1 VSASV
6 IALEFNT
13 NLLGPALVLG
23 VAAAGLYGLLA
34 VSLVLTYRVSRTIG
48 FIHGGIAIFTAHLYW
63 WLVYDSGVTGAFA
76 PNASDVRMNKLAG
89 LVVVVAVGTLIGLF
103 YGLTVTGKRMGNWPR
118 LNLTVYS
125 LAWLLGLIAVTSTLI
140 EPASTRIPSI
150 FGTNT
155 YKIFGGV
162 ISIHQVATLLILV
175 GVIALLGFVLLRT
188 QTGINIRAVADD
200 VEASRFV
207 GVPLTKVGAGVYAFA
222 GGLSGFAGALVT
234 ATVGMLVPELLTVF
248 LRALTVSVLGG
259 LTSFSL
265 ALVGCVLLG
274 VGEALLTAGVFGQMS
289 IGRQEVVIMAALF
302 GLVLFINRLR
312 PIKVLE
318 VESL

>member
-1 VSASV
+1 
-6 IALEFNT
+6 
-13 NLLGPALVLG
+13 
-23 VAAAGLYGLLA
+23 
-34 VSLVLTYRVSRTIG
+34 
-48 FIHGGIAIFTAHLYW
+48 
-63 WLVYDSGVTGAFA
+63 
-76 PNASDVRMNKLAG
+76 
-89 LVVVVAVGTLIGLF
+89 
-103 YGLTVTGKRMGNWPR
+103 
-118 LNLTVYS
+118 VYS
-125 LAWLLGLIAVTSTLI
+125 LAWLLGLIAVTSTLL
-140 EPASTRIPSI
+140 EPSSTRVPSI
-150 FGTNT
+150 FGTST

-162 ISIHQVATLLILV
+162 ISIHQVATLLILC

-222 GGLSGFAGALVT
+222 GGLSAFAGALVT

>member
-1 VSASV
+1 V
-6 IALEFNT
+6 IAVEFNS
-13 NLLGPALVLG
+13 NLVGPAVVLG
-23 VAAAGLYGLLA
+23 VAAASLYGLLA

-63 WLVYDSGVTGAFA
+63 WLTYDSGVAGAFTPA
-76 PNASDVRMNKLAG
+76 AGDVRMNKLAG
-89 LVVVVAVGTLIGLF
+89 LIVVVAAGTLIGLL
-103 YGLTVTGKRMGNWPR
+103 YGLSVTGKRMGNWPR

-125 LAWLLGLIAVTSTLI
+125 LAWLLGLIAATSTVI
-140 EPASTRIPSI
+140 EPQSTRVPSI

-274 VGEALLTAGVFGQMS
+274 VAEALLTAGVFGQMS
-289 IGRQEVVIMAALF
+289 IGRQEVIIMTALF

>member
-1 VSASV
+1 MF
-6 IALEFNT
+6 ALEFHS
-13 NLLGPALVLG
+13 NLVGPAMVLG

-48 FIHGGIAIFTAHLYW
+48 FVHGGIAIFAAHLYW
-63 WLVYDSGVTGAFA
+63 WLTFDSGETGNFA
-76 PNASDVRMNKLAG
+76 PSPDQVRMGEVGGLILA
-89 LVVVVAVGTLIGLF
+89 VVAGALIGLV

-125 LAWLLGLIAVTSTLI
+125 LAWLLGIIAVTSTLI
-140 EPASTRIPSI
+140 EPQSTRVPSI
-150 FGTNT
+150 FGSGVHR
-155 YKIFGGV
+155 IFNGV
-162 ISIHQVATLLILV
+162 ITTHQIATLLILV
-175 GVIALLGFVLLRT
+175 AVIAALTFVLLRT
-188 QTGINIRAVADD
+188 KTGINIRAVADD

-207 GVPLTKVGAGVYAFA
+207 GVPLTRVGAGVYAFSA
-222 GGLSGFAGALVT
+222 GLAAFAGALVT

-259 LTSFSL
+259 LTSFTL

-274 VGEALLTAGVFGQMS
+274 VAEALLTAGVFGQMS
-289 IGRQEVVIMAALF
+289 IGGQEVTIMAALF

-318 VESL
+318 VETL

>member
-1 VSASV
+1 MF
-6 IALEFNT
+6 ALEFNSS
-13 NLLGPALVLG
+13 LIGPAVVLG

-48 FIHGGIAIFTAHLYW
+48 FVHGGIAVFVAHLYW
-63 WLVYDSGVTGAFA
+63 WLTFDSGETGNFMPSADQVRMGEWPALFVVVTTGA
-76 PNASDVRMNKLAG
+76 
-89 LVVVVAVGTLIGLF
+89 LIGLA

-125 LAWLLGLIAVTSTLI
+125 LAWLLGLAALTATLI
-140 EPASTRIPSI
+140 TPQSTRVPSI
-150 FGTNT
+150 FGTDV
-155 YKIFGGV
+155 YRIFGGV
-162 ISIHQVATLLILV
+162 ITIHQVATLLILV
-175 GVIALLGFVLLRT
+175 AVIAGLGFVLMRT
-188 QTGINIRAVADD
+188 QTGVNIRAVADD

-207 GVPLTKVGAGVYAFA
+207 GVPLTRVGAGVYAFA
-222 GGLSGFAGALVT
+222 GGLSAFAGALVT
-234 ATVGMLVPELLTVF
+234 ATVGMLVPELITVF

-259 LTSFSL
+259 LTSFTL

-274 VGEALLTAGVFGQMS
+274 VGESLLTAGVFGQMS
-289 IGRQEVVIMAALF
+289 IGAQEVTIMTLLF
-302 GLVLFINRLR
+302 ALVLFINRLR

>member
-1 VSASV
+1 VF
-6 IALEFNT
+6 ALEFQSE
-13 NLLGPALVLG
+13 LVGPAMVLG

-48 FIHGGIAIFTAHLYW
+48 FVHGGIAVFIAHLYW
-63 WLVYDSGVTGAFA
+63 WLTYDSGETGNFS
-76 PNASDVRMNKLAG
+76 PDASQVRMAELPSLL
-89 LVVVVAVGTLIGLF
+89 LVVGVGALIGLV

-125 LAWLLGLIAVTSTLI
+125 LAWLLGLIALTATLI
-140 EPASTRIPSI
+140 TPQSTRVPSI
-150 FGTNT
+150 FGNDV
-155 YKIFGGV
+155 YSLFGGV
-162 ISIHQVATLLILV
+162 VSIHQVATLLILV
-175 GVIALLGFVLLRT
+175 VVIAGLGFVLMRT
-188 QTGINIRAVADD
+188 QTGISIRAVADD

-207 GVPLTKVGAGVYAFA
+207 GVPLKRVGAGVYAFA
-222 GGLSGFAGALVT
+222 GALSAFAGALVT

-259 LTSFSL
+259 LTSFTL

-274 VGEALLTAGVFGQMS
+274 VSESLITAGVFGQMS
-289 IGRQEVVIMAALF
+289 IGGQEVTIMTGLF

-312 PIKVLE
+312 PTKVLE
-318 VESL
+318 VETL

>member
-1 VSASV
+1 V
-6 IALEFNT
+6 IAVEFHS
-13 NLLGPALVLG
+13 NLVGPAVVLG

-63 WLVYDSGVTGAFA
+63 WLVYDGGRVGAFA
-76 PNASDVRMNKLAG
+76 PDPNDVRMSKLAG
-89 LVVVVAVGTLIGLF
+89 LVVVVATGTLIGLF

-140 EPASTRIPSI
+140 EPSSTRIPSI
-150 FGTNT
+150 FGHNT

>member
-1 VSASV
+1 MPV
-6 IALEFNT
+6 IAVEFHSQ
-13 NLLGPALVLG
+13 LLGPAMVLG

-34 VSLVLTYRVSRTIG
+34 VSLVMTYRVSRTIG
-48 FIHGGIAIFTAHLYW
+48 FVHGGIAVFVAHLYW
-63 WLVYDSGVTGAFA
+63 WLTYDSGVTGSFVPEPGQA
-76 PNASDVRMNKLAG
+76 RMGEWPG
-89 LVVVVAVGTLIGLF
+89 LIVVVATGGLIGLV
-103 YGLTVTGKRMGNWPR
+103 YGLTVTGKKMGNWPR

-125 LAWLLGLIAVTSTLI
+125 LAWLLGLIALTSQLI
-140 EPASTRIPSI
+140 VPQSTRVPSI
-150 FGTNT
+150 FGTGV
-155 YKIFGGV
+155 YQIFGGV
-162 ISIHQVATLLILV
+162 ITMHQVATLVILV
-175 GVIALLGFVLLRT
+175 AVIALLGFVLLRT

-207 GVPLTKVGAGVYAFA
+207 GVPLTKVGAGVYAFTGA
-222 GGLSGFAGALVT
+222 LSAFAGALVT

-259 LTSFSL
+259 LTSFTL

-274 VGEALLTAGVFGQMS
+274 VGEALMTAGVFGQMS
-289 IGRQEVVIMAALF
+289 IGRQEVAIMTILF

>member
-1 VSASV
+1 M
-6 IALEFNT
+6 IAVEFNSS
-13 NLLGPALVLG
+13 LLGPAMVLG

-63 WLVYDSGVTGAFA
+63 WLVYDSGVAGAFA
-76 PNASDVRMNKLAG
+76 PDASDVRMNKLAG
-89 LVVVVAVGTLIGLF
+89 LVVVVALGTLIGLF

>member
-1 VSASV
+1 M
-6 IALEFNT
+6 IAVEFNT

-48 FIHGGIAIFTAHLYW
+48 FVHGGIAMFAAHLYW
-63 WLVYDSGVTGAFA
+63 WLTYDSGVTGAFA
-76 PNASDVRMNKLAG
+76 RTPARSGWASWPG
-89 LVVVVAVGTLIGLF
+89 LVVVVAVGALIGLV

-140 EPASTRIPSI
+140 EPPAPGPRASSGPTPTRSSAASSASTRWPRCSSSS
-150 FGTNT
+150 G
-155 YKIFGGV
+155 
-162 ISIHQVATLLILV
+162 SSRC
-175 GVIALLGFVLLRT
+175 LGFVLLRT

-222 GGLSGFAGALVT
+222 GGLSAFAGALVT

>member
-1 VSASV
+1 VF
-6 IALEFNT
+6 ALEFHS
-13 NLLGPALVLG
+13 NLVGPAMVLG

-48 FIHGGIAIFTAHLYW
+48 FVHGGIAIFAAHLYW
-63 WLVYDSGVTGAFA
+63 WLTFDSGETGNFA
-76 PNASDVRMNKLAG
+76 PSADQVRMGELGG
-89 LVVVVAVGTLIGLF
+89 LVLAVVAGALIGLI

-125 LAWLLGLIAVTSTLI
+125 LAWLLGIIAVTSTLI
-140 EPASTRIPSI
+140 EPQSTRVPSI
-150 FGTNT
+150 FGTGVHS
-155 YKIFGGV
+155 IFNGV
-162 ISIHQVATLLILV
+162 ITTHQIATLLILV
-175 GVIALLGFVLLRT
+175 AVIAALTFVLLRT
-188 QTGINIRAVADD
+188 KTGINIRAVADD

-207 GVPLTKVGAGVYAFA
+207 GVPLTRVGAGVYAFSA
-222 GGLSGFAGALVT
+222 GLAAFAGALVT

-259 LTSFSL
+259 LTSFTL

-274 VGEALLTAGVFGQMS
+274 VAEALLTAGVFGQMS
-289 IGRQEVVIMAALF
+289 IGGQEVTIMTALF

-318 VESL
+318 VETL

>member
-1 VSASV
+1 MSPLAV
-6 IALEFNT
+6 EFHSQ
-13 NLLGPALVLG
+13 LLGPAVVLG
-23 VAAAGLYGLLA
+23 VAAAGLYGLMA

-48 FIHGGIAIFTAHLYW
+48 FVHGGIAIFAAHMYW
-63 WLVYDSGVTGAFA
+63 WLTYDSGVTGNFS
-76 PNASDVRMNKLAG
+76 PDASQVRMGDWQGLA
-89 LVVVVAVGTLIGLF
+89 LVVVLGTLIGLA

-125 LAWLLGLIAVTSTLI
+125 LAWLLGIIAVTSTFI
-140 EPASTRIPSI
+140 EPQSTRVPSI
-150 FGTNT
+150 FGTGVHQL
-155 YKIFGGV
+155 FGGV
-162 ISIHQVATLLILV
+162 ITRHQVATLLILV
-175 GVIALLGFVLLRT
+175 AVIAALGFVLMRT
-188 QTGINIRAVADD
+188 QTGVNIRAVADD
-200 VEASRFV
+200 VEAARFV

-222 GGLSGFAGALVT
+222 GAMSAFAGALVT

-259 LTSFSL
+259 LTSFTL
-265 ALVGCVLLG
+265 ALVGCVMLG

-289 IGRQEVVIMAALF
+289 IGSQEVTIMAALF
-302 GLVLFINRLR
+302 GLVLLINRLR